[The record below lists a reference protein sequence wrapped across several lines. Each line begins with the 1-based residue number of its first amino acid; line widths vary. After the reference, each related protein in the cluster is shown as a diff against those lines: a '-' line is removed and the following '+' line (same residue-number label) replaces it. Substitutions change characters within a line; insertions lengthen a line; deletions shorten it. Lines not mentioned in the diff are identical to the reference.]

1 MFRLVAAALVSTF
14 LLLGALSSEGP
25 LPQQATVLPTAALT
39 GLADAA
45 RARAAEGVAPT
56 DGSLRVVQS
65 QALPLLA
72 EPDADSEILA
82 VLNRGMAIELLGE
95 EGQGYLQVRDQ
106 VGRVGYLATE
116 QIGDQVAD
124 QIATPR
130 PGVTPPG

>member
-25 LPQQATVLPTAALT
+25 LPQQATVLPTAVLT
-39 GLADAA
+39 GLADTA
-45 RARAAEGVAPT
+45 RARVAEGVAPT

-95 EGQGYLQVRDQ
+95 DGQGYLQVRDQ
-106 VGRVGYLATE
+106 AGRVGYLTTE

>member
-1 MFRLVAAALVSTF
+1 M
-14 LLLGALSSEGP
+14 
-25 LPQQATVLPTAALT
+25 
-39 GLADAA
+39 
-45 RARAAEGVAPT
+45 
-56 DGSLRVVQS
+56 VQS

-95 EGQGYLQVRDQ
+95 DGQGYLQVRDQ
-106 VGRVGYLATE
+106 AGRVGYLTTE